1 MVREVLWLVPVGP
14 ASPDVLSWL
23 GERLQETFG
32 RPWAVAEGQSLLPE
46 VYDAFRRQYLSDP
59 LLARLR
65 LIPLPEAWRVLGVV
79 EADLYTP
86 GLNFVFG
93 QASLGGRHALIALAR
108 LHPSFH
114 GLPEDEALF
123 RTRALKE
130 AVHEIGHT
138 LGLGHCRDPYCVMH
152 FSNTLADTDRK
163 EASFCRRCLQGLGE
177 MSSSE
182 RPEESP

>member
-1 MVREVLWLVPVGP
+1 MPVGP
-14 ASPDVLSWL
+14 VSPELLAWL
-23 GERLQETFG
+23 GERLGETFG
-32 RPWAVAEGQSLLPE
+32 RPWAAAPGEALLPE
-46 VYDAFRRQYLSDP
+46 VYDASRRQYLSDP

-65 LIPLPEAWRVLGVV
+65 LLPLAEAWRVLGVV

-108 LHPSFH
+108 LHPSFY
-114 GLPEDEALF
+114 GLPEDEGVF

-138 LGLGHCRDPYCVMH
+138 LGLGHCHDPLCVMH

-163 EASFCRRCLQGLGE
+163 AAAFCRRCGQTLAKPPG
-177 MSSSE
+177 SVS
-182 RPEESP
+182 